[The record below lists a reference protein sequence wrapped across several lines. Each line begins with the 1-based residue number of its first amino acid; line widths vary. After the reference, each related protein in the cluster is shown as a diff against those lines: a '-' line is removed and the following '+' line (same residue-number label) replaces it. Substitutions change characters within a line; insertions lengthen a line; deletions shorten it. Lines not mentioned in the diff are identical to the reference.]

1 MKNELTFKTAIVFCT
16 AMGLALF
23 SGCQERASSPPGDLA
38 EAVGDPAVVQPDF
51 GIPDNAPIPSEV
63 ESPVLSIKQFT
74 EEGNNFNSMYP
85 KLARGIGG
93 TTYLVWQQCRLG
105 DACEK
110 SSIMVARHD
119 GSSWGESVEVS
130 PLSEGSA
137 HATSPDVAVDSS
149 GTAHII
155 WKDSGTIGARPTD
168 SDILYRSW
176 SGEGAAGLGSL
187 HTVSVGGVLDCVEL
201 SDCATVIDSK
211 IALVG
216 DQPAVAFSATGTAR
230 SFEVFY
236 ATVTNGSWS
245 ATQISDGSH
254 DVPPYSAV
262 GARYPDI
269 GTDFTGQAYIVWVSQ
284 LTASNSRIQYRT
296 VGDSLGAIQAV
307 EDECNTN
314 RVGSPKVAV
323 DEFGVG
329 HLVWT
334 RLRSCDDPSGGM
346 SVYYGKLSGAG
357 VVGSVTDLTA
367 SESHEGARKSSPE
380 IVLGTAEGSTLV
392 SVAWASTAPIAGSG
406 SDYDILMTSFKEVPD
421 TPVIRVVSEP
431 GVGLNTSAGLSFN
444 PALVTRGAGVA
455 VCWQEKDSTDI
466 SDFDI
471 TCTTGTGW

>member
-23 SGCQERASSPPGDLA
+23 SGCQERASSPPGDLT

-63 ESPVLSIKQFT
+63 ENPVPSIKQFT
-74 EEGNNFNSMYP
+74 AEGNNFNSMYP

-110 SSIMVARHD
+110 NSIMVSRHD

-176 SGEGAAGLGSL
+176 NGEGAAGLGSL
-187 HTVSVGGVLDCVEL
+187 QTVSVGGVLDCVEF

-236 ATVTNGSWS
+236 ATITNGSWS
-245 ATQISDGSH
+245 ATQLSDGSH
-254 DVPPYSAV
+254 DVPPYSGV
-262 GARYPDI
+262 GARSPDI
-269 GTDFTGQAYIVWVSQ
+269 GTDFLGHGYVVWVNQ
-284 LTASNSRIQYRT
+284 VTTASSRIEYRT
-296 VGDSLGAIQAV
+296 VGDSLGAIRTV
-307 EDECNTN
+307 DDECESN
-314 RVGSPKVAV
+314 RVASPKVAV
-323 DEFGVG
+323 DEFGGG
-329 HLVWT
+329 HLVWS
-334 RLRSCDDPSGGM
+334 RFQRCGDPSDGL
-346 SVYYGKLSGAG
+346 SVYYAKISGSG
-357 VVGSVTDLTA
+357 VDGSVTNLTGSA
-367 SESHEGARKSSPE
+367 SLAGVRNSSPE
-380 IVLGTAEGSTLV
+380 IVLGTADGDTMV
-392 SVAWASTAPIAGSG
+392 SVAWASTAPIVGSG
-406 SDYDILMTSFKEVPD
+406 SDYDILVTSFKEAVED
-421 TPVIRVVSEP
+421 PVIRVVSEP
-431 GVGLNTSAGLSFN
+431 GVGLNTSVGSSFY
-444 PALVTRGAGVA
+444 PTLVRGGAGVG
-455 VCWQEKDSTDI
+455 VCWQEKDSGDI

-471 TCTTGTGW
+471 TCTRGTGW